1 MTGDKPNDSALPRS
15 NAEWI
20 ALDRE
25 YVLQARYTSPYVLE
39 RGAGSKLWDVEG
51 REFLD
56 FHSGQVCANTG
67 HCHPDLAAATAR
79 QLERLVQTG
88 SMFTNPPQIL
98 LAKKLAEITPEPLQK
113 SFFACSGSEAIE
125 MALRAA
131 KFFTGRS
138 EVMGVLRSYHGM
150 TMGAFSL
157 SSVAGF
163 GKQGYGY
170 AVANINYMPPP
181 YCYRCDFNE
190 TYPGCR
196 LECLSYG
203 KKIAELIGAPAAIV
217 LELVVSGGGVYV
229 PPVEWVQQLY
239 AYCRERGI
247 LFIVDECQTGIGRTG
262 TWFAFE
268 HFGVVPDIV
277 VTSKGLGGGIPLS
290 GILVTRDVAR
300 GLEEK
305 GHVQTSSHSG
315 DPLLCAGGLANIEL
329 IERHD
334 MLANVRAMGA
344 RLKDGLQQLVRRHEI
359 VGDAR
364 GLGLLQGI
372 EIVTDKQSR
381 TAFGKAAG
389 AIVQRCTDAGLFVG
403 APATKQNIIRLLPPF
418 VVTAREVDTALDIL
432 DRAIFATAQELA
444 PAPSRVAA
452 E

>member
-1 MTGDKPNDSALPRS
+1 MSGNIQPKART

-25 YVLQARYTSPYVLE
+25 FVLQTRYSSPYVLE
-39 RGAGSKLWDVEG
+39 RGQGSTLWDVEG
-51 REFLD
+51 RAFLD

-67 HCHPDLAAATAR
+67 HCHPELVEATAR
-79 QLERLVQTG
+79 QLAMLVQTG

-131 KFFTGRS
+131 KFATGRS
-138 EVMGVLRSYHGM
+138 EIMGVLRSYHGM
-150 TMGAFSL
+150 TMGAFTL

-170 AVANINYMPPP
+170 AVANINHIPPP
-181 YCYRCDFNE
+181 YCYRCDFNQ
-190 TYPGCR
+190 TYPGCNR
-196 LECLSYG
+196 ECLAYG
-203 KKIAELIGAPAAIV
+203 KKIADLIGAPAGVV

-229 PPVEWVQQLY
+229 PPVEWVQELH

-262 TWFAFE
+262 AWFAFE
-268 HFGVVPDIV
+268 HFDVVPDIV

-290 GILVTRDVAR
+290 GILVSRNVAAT
-300 GLEEK
+300 LEAK
-305 GHVQTSSHSG
+305 GFVQTSSHSG

-329 IERHD
+329 IERND
-334 MLANVRAMGA
+334 LLANVRAMGA
-344 RLKDGLQQLVRRHEI
+344 RLKDGLTQLVKRHEI
-359 VGDAR
+359 VGDTR
-364 GLGLLQGI
+364 GIGLLQGI
-372 EIVTDKQSR
+372 EIVTDKASR
-381 TAFGKAAG
+381 IANGKAAG
-389 AIVQRCTDAGLFVG
+389 AIVQRCTDNGLFVG

-418 VVTAREVDTALDIL
+418 VVTAREIDSALDIL
-432 DRAIFATAQELA
+432 DRAIYAVAEDAA
-444 PAPSRVAA
+444 PKPRVVAA
-452 E
+452 R

>member
-1 MTGDKPNDSALPRS
+1 MGSDTVGMQTPRS
-15 NAEWI
+15 NAEWL

-25 YVLQARYTSPYVLE
+25 FVLQTRYTSPYVLE
-39 RGAGSKLWDVEG
+39 RGRGSTLWDTEG

-67 HCHPDLAAATAR
+67 HCHPELIKAITK
-79 QLERLVQTG
+79 QLGSLVQTG
-88 SMFTNPPQIL
+88 SMFSNPPQIL

-138 EVMGVLRSYHGM
+138 EIMGVLRSYHGM
-150 TMGAFSL
+150 TMGAFTM
-157 SSVAGF
+157 SSVPGL
-163 GKQGYGY
+163 GRQGYGY
-170 AVANINYMPPP
+170 AVANVSHMPPP
-181 YCYRCDFNE
+181 YCYRCDFNQ
-190 TYPGCR
+190 TYPGCGR
-196 LECLSYG
+196 ECLSYG
-203 KKIAELIGAPAAIV
+203 IKVAELIGTPAAVV

-229 PPVEWVQQLY
+229 PPVEWVQELY

-262 TWFAFE
+262 KWFAFE

-300 GLEEK
+300 GLEER
-305 GHVQTSSHSG
+305 HYAQTSSHSG

-329 IERHD
+329 IERHNL
-334 MLANVRAMGA
+334 LANVQAMGR
-344 RLKDGLQQLVRRHEI
+344 RLKDGLQQLVKRYEI
-359 VGDAR
+359 VGDTR
-364 GLGLLQGI
+364 GLGLLQGL
-372 EIVTDKQSR
+372 EIVTDKASR
-381 TAFGKAAG
+381 AQNGKAAA
-389 AIVQRCTDAGLFVG
+389 AIVEQVTNAGLFVG
-403 APATKQNIIRLLPPF
+403 APMIKQNIIRLLPPF
-418 VVTAREVDTALDIL
+418 VVTASEVDRALDIM
-432 DRAIFATAQELA
+432 DRAIHSVARATT
-444 PAPSRVAA
+444 PSLTYAA

>member
-1 MTGDKPNDSALPRS
+1 MSEKPTSEPRT
-15 NAEWI
+15 NAEWM
-20 ALDRE
+20 ALDKE

-39 RGAGSKLWDVEG
+39 RGQASTLWDVEG

-67 HCHPDLAAATAR
+67 HCHPELVEATAK
-79 QLERLVQTG
+79 QLSLLVQTG

-131 KFFTGRS
+131 KFATGRS

-150 TMGAFSL
+150 SMGAFTL

-170 AVANINYMPPP
+170 AVANVSHMPPP
-181 YCYRCDFNE
+181 YCYRCDFNQ
-190 TYPGCR
+190 TYPGCKR
-196 LECLSYG
+196 ECLAYG
-203 KKIAELIGAPAAIV
+203 KKIAELIGVPAGVV

-229 PPVEWVQQLY
+229 PPVEWVHELH
-239 AYCRERGI
+239 AYCKERGI
-247 LFIVDECQTGIGRTG
+247 LFIIDECQTGIGRTG
-262 TWFAFE
+262 KWFAFE

-290 GILVTRDVAR
+290 GILVGRDVAAT
-300 GLEEK
+300 LEAK
-305 GHVQTSSHSG
+305 GFVQSSSHSG

-329 IERHD
+329 IERND
-334 MLANVRAMGA
+334 LLANVRARGA
-344 RLKDGLQQLVRRHEI
+344 QLKDGLQQLVKRYEI
-359 VGDAR
+359 VGDTR
-364 GLGLLQGI
+364 GIGLLQGL

-381 TAFGKAAG
+381 TQNGKAAG
-389 AIVQRCTDAGLFVG
+389 AIVQYCTDNGLFLG
-403 APATKQNIIRLLPPF
+403 APASKQNIIRLLPPF
-418 VVTAREVDTALDIL
+418 VVTPREVDTALDIL
-432 DRAIFATAQELA
+432 DRGIHTVSAEAGQK
-444 PAPSRVAA
+444 PRVAA
-452 E
+452 VR